1 MPQSPLKDAHVLILK
16 ICEYIIISN
25 SKGDFADRI
34 KGAEMGRLS
43 WMIWVRLCDHRGPYK
58 REAVVSVSEKEMRQ
72 KQRQEADRR
81 GDLKMLSTWL

>member
-1 MPQSPLKDAHVLILK
+1 
-16 ICEYIIISN
+16 
-25 SKGDFADRI
+25 
-34 KGAEMGRLS
+34 
-43 WMIWVRLCDHRGPYK
+43 MIWVKLCDHRGPYK